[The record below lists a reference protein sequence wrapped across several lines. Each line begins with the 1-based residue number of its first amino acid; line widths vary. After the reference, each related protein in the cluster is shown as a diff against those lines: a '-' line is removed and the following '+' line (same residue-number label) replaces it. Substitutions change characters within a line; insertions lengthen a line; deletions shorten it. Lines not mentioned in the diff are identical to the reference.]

1 MFDPV
6 STLENYYSFKNP
18 VLPYSVDFNTRN
30 QNVKDVSV
38 LNDLRFQIK
47 LLENQ
52 KRINLSRMSNLKK
65 YGNVGFGLKLSLLV
79 VIFDIII
86 PFIAVF
92 LGSFF
97 KEKLLS
103 CFPSWINFC
112 KNLFFWYILI
122 TFILSMV
129 RMLIYLFNFAN
140 IEKKYDV

>member
-6 STLENYYSFKNP
+6 ANLENNFSFKVP
-18 VLPYSVDFNTRN
+18 VQPYYVDFNTRN

-65 YGNVGFGLKLSLLV
+65 YGNVGFGLKLSLLI

-92 LGSFF
+92 FGIFF
-97 KEKLLS
+97 VKFAKKITVCKLHCLYRQ
-103 CFPSWINFC
+103 
-112 KNLFFWYILI
+112 KQTKKL
-122 TFILSMV
+122 V
-129 RMLIYLFNFAN
+129 RV
-140 IEKKYDV
+140 KY